1 MSRKQD
7 NTGLK
12 ILLIFLIVCFLAA
25 TGFLI
30 KLSLDLPNAPSQ
42 TRPAGTGTV
51 LPQQPQPTATQA
63 PTTEATQPQTEHVV
77 STATISVQ
85 GDLLMHKPIFA
96 DNSIIAQ
103 RGMDFSPI
111 FQYTRDL
118 IQGYDFAIANLETT
132 FGGDSFPY
140 QGNPS
145 FNCPDQFLDSI
156 VDSGY
161 DMLLTANNHS
171 YDTQMTGITRTLE
184 KVRGAGL
191 KTLGSRMNEE
201 EKRYDIVEVNG
212 IRIGMICYTYSS
224 GLSEDGRPRLN
235 GNSPMEKPA
244 LINWFYN
251 RNPEKMYGEVKQIL
265 EDMRREGVDVTMMF
279 LHWGEEYQLT
289 QNYLQNAQSQALCDL
304 GIDVL
309 VGGHP
314 HVVQPVA
321 LLTSATDPDHKTICF
336 YSMGNAVSNQRSGNI
351 PACSTPHTEDGILV
365 EVTFE
370 KYSDGTVY
378 VQSADVLP
386 TWVTLHRQNGGNEY
400 NIIPLD
406 KSREDSWQ
414 TDFHLDSNTF
424 GAAQRSWDRTMKIVG
439 QGLEQVQTW
448 LSQEK
453 QAREAHYLE
462 LVS

>member
-30 KLSLDLPNAPSQ
+30 QLSLDLPSNPPQ
-42 TRPAGTGTV
+42 TRPAGTGTI
-51 LPQQPQPTATQA
+51 LPQQAQPPAPQA
-63 PTTEATQPQTEHVV
+63 PATEATQPQPEHVV

-96 DNSIIAQ
+96 DNSIVAQ

-132 FGGDSFPY
+132 FGGDGFPY

-414 TDFHLDSNTF
+414 ADFHLDSNTF

>member
-12 ILLIFLIVCFLAA
+12 ILLILLIVCFLAA

-30 KLSLDLPNAPSQ
+30 KLSLDLPNTPPQ
-42 TRPAGTGTV
+42 TRPAGTGTT
-51 LPQQPQPTATQA
+51 LPGQTQPPATQA
-63 PTTEATQPQTEHVV
+63 PTTEATQPQPEHVI

-96 DNSIIAQ
+96 DNSIVAQ

-111 FQYTRDL
+111 FRYTRDL

-156 VDSGY
+156 VSAGY

-265 EDMRREGVDVTMMF
+265 EDMRQEGVDVTMMF

-414 TDFHLDSNTF
+414 ADFHLDSNTF

>member
-30 KLSLDLPNAPSQ
+30 QLSLDLPSNPPQ
-42 TRPAGTGTV
+42 TRPAGTGTI
-51 LPQQPQPTATQA
+51 LPQQTQPPAAQA
-63 PTTEATQPQTEHVV
+63 PATEATQPQPEHVV

-96 DNSIIAQ
+96 DNSIVAQ

-265 EDMRREGVDVTMMF
+265 EDMRQEGVDVTMMF

>member
-30 KLSLDLPNAPSQ
+30 QLSLDLPSNPPQ
-42 TRPAGTGTV
+42 TRPAGTGTI
-51 LPQQPQPTATQA
+51 LPQQTQPPATQA
-63 PTTEATQPQTEHVV
+63 PTTETTQPQPEHVV

-96 DNSIIAQ
+96 DNSIVAQ

-235 GNSPMEKPA
+235 GNSPMEEPA

>member
-30 KLSLDLPNAPSQ
+30 QLSLDLPSNPSQ

-51 LPQQPQPTATQA
+51 LPQQTQPPATQA
-63 PTTEATQPQTEHVV
+63 PATEATQPQPEHVV

-96 DNSIIAQ
+96 DNSIVAQ

-132 FGGDSFPY
+132 FGGDGFPY

-265 EDMRREGVDVTMMF
+265 EDMRQEGVDVTMMF

-448 LSQEK
+448 LAQQKE
-453 QAREAHYLE
+453 AREAHYLE

>member
-30 KLSLDLPNAPSQ
+30 QLSLDLPSTPPQ
-42 TRPAGTGTV
+42 TRPAGTGTI
-51 LPQQPQPTATQA
+51 LPQQTQPPAAQA
-63 PTTEATQPQTEHVV
+63 PATEATQPQPEHVV

-96 DNSIIAQ
+96 DNSIVAQ

-265 EDMRREGVDVTMMF
+265 EDMRQEGVDVTMMF

>member
-30 KLSLDLPNAPSQ
+30 QLSLDLPSNPPQ
-42 TRPAGTGTV
+42 TRPAGTGTI
-51 LPQQPQPTATQA
+51 LPQQAQPPATQA
-63 PTTEATQPQTEHVV
+63 PATEATQPQPEHVV

-96 DNSIIAQ
+96 DNSIVAQ

-448 LSQEK
+448 LAQQKE
-453 QAREAHYLE
+453 AREAHYLE

>member
-30 KLSLDLPNAPSQ
+30 QLSLDLPSNPSQ

-51 LPQQPQPTATQA
+51 LPQQTQPPATQA
-63 PTTEATQPQTEHVV
+63 PATEATQPQPEHVV

-96 DNSIIAQ
+96 DNSIVAQ

>member
-1 MSRKQD
+1 MSRKQG

-30 KLSLDLPNAPSQ
+30 QLSLDLPSNPPQ
-42 TRPAGTGTV
+42 TRPAGTGTI
-51 LPQQPQPTATQA
+51 LPQQTQPPATQA
-63 PTTEATQPQTEHVV
+63 PTTEATQPQPEHVV

-96 DNSIIAQ
+96 DNSIVAQ

-145 FNCPDQFLDSI
+145 FNCPDQFLNSI
-156 VDSGY
+156 VSAGY

-265 EDMRREGVDVTMMF
+265 EDMRQEGVDVTMMF

-406 KSREDSWQ
+406 KSWEDSWQ

-448 LSQEK
+448 LSQQKE
-453 QAREAHYLE
+453 AREAHYLE

>member
-7 NTGLK
+7 NAGLK

-30 KLSLDLPNAPSQ
+30 QLSLDLPSNPPQ
-42 TRPAGTGTV
+42 TRPAGTGTI
-51 LPQQPQPTATQA
+51 LPQQTQPPAAQA
-63 PTTEATQPQTEHVV
+63 PATEATQPQPEHVV

-96 DNSIIAQ
+96 DNSIVAQ

-265 EDMRREGVDVTMMF
+265 EDMRQEGVDVTMMF